1 MPLYL
6 EHQLSVYHTD
16 MQIRELFDLSSS
28 ILLEFYELII
38 DVCFEAHQ
46 ALSLDDVLRYLYP
59 HSPYDKISQIMV
71 EDQVKKE
78 KDRLASDLLRLKQS
92 PDLPVIIIALLDI
105 G

>member
-1 MPLYL
+1 
-6 EHQLSVYHTD
+6 
-16 MQIRELFDLSSS
+16 
-28 ILLEFYELII
+28 
-38 DVCFEAHQ
+38 
-46 ALSLDDVLRYLYP
+46 
-59 HSPYDKISQIMV
+59 MV